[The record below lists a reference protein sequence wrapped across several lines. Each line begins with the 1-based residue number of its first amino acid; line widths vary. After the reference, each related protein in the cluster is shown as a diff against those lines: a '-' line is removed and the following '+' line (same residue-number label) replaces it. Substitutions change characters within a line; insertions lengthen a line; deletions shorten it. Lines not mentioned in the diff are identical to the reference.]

1 MRKNIALVSL
11 FIFFA
16 FSLFL
21 NLAAFGERI
30 RLNGT
35 IEELNQVLV
44 YDLEYAKA
52 VDNVREEL
60 AQYAWY
66 ADTMI
71 DAKLN
76 NDQNTFNQNLF
87 FKMSAVYKINEATIS
102 AKMVKNTR
110 SEYIRNTKYVGQIKS
125 IE

>member
-1 MRKNIALVSL
+1 MRKNITLVSL
-11 FIFFA
+11 FLLLA

-21 NLAAFGERI
+21 NLAAYGERI

-35 IEELNQVLV
+35 IEELNQVMV

-60 AQYAWY
+60 ANYAWY

-87 FKMSAVYKINEATIS
+87 FKMSAVYKINEATTS
-102 AKMVKNTR
+102 AKMIKDTR
-110 SEYIRNTKYVGQIKS
+110 SEYIKNTEYVSQIKS